1 MLHAILRNKAG
12 RIEREGE
19 SLRWRDLFKGS
30 EDLLTA
36 TFFGRLPH
44 LSDGALGAVLR
55 FLLGDNPLDPA
66 TFQRLELWPKLTS
79 LQDRRYVEPDV
90 LLHFGDALV
99 VIEVKPSFGGD
110 QYREQWL
117 AQVNAV
123 VSEAE
128 FDDYEDRLYY
138 VALGNIPVAPLSPPD
153 LPERFIQMTLR
164 EWEPLRRYLQTASEF
179 VEGCRQDRAIRDEWL
194 QAFELFGMAPVVP
207 EWAPLFAYAGQ
218 LDLDCGGMS
227 ERETPPPAEPT
238 GWAALLD
245 YAGTLHLS
253 RPDFSFLNH

>member
-1 MLHAILRNKAG
+1 MLHAILRGKAG

-44 LSDGALGAVLR
+44 LSDGALRAVLR
-55 FLLGDNPLDPA
+55 FLLGDNPLDST
-66 TFQRLELWPKLTS
+66 TFQRLELWPKLAS

-90 LLHFGDALV
+90 LLHFDDALV
-99 VIEVKPSFGGD
+99 VIEVKPPFGGD

-138 VALGNIPVAPLSPPD
+138 VALGNIPVAPLSRPD
-153 LPERFIQMTLR
+153 LPKRFVQMTLR
-164 EWEPLRRYLQTASEF
+164 EWDPLRRYLQAFDEF
-179 VEGCRQDRAIRDEWL
+179 ESCRQDRAIRDEWL

-207 EWAPLFAYAGQ
+207 EWTPLFAYAG
-218 LDLDCGGMS
+218 LLNLGCGMIS
-227 ERETPPPAEPT
+227 ERETPPPAESC
-238 GWAALLD
+238 GWAALFD

>member
-1 MLHAILRNKAG
+1 MLHAILHGKAG

-44 LSDGALGAVLR
+44 LSDQALHAVLR
-55 FLLGDNPLDPA
+55 FLLGANAVNL
-66 TFQRLELWPKLTS
+66 TGFQRLELWPKLAS

-90 LLHFGDALV
+90 LLHFDDALV
-99 VIEVKPSFGGD
+99 VVEVKPPFGGS

-138 VALGNIPVAPLSPPD
+138 VALGNIPVAPLARPE
-153 LPERFIQMTLR
+153 LPERFVQMTLR
-164 EWEPLRRYLQTASEF
+164 DWEPLRRYLQTAPEF
-179 VEGCRQDRAIRDEWL
+179 ESCRQDRAIRDEWL

-207 EWAPLFAYAGQ
+207 EWAPLLAYARQ
-218 LDLDCGGMS
+218 VNLDAKMLPS
-227 ERETPPPAEPT
+227 QEVTPEAKPT

-245 YAGTLHLS
+245 YAGALHLS
-253 RPDFSFLNH
+253 RPDFSFLND

>member
-1 MLHAILRNKAG
+1 MLHAILHGKAG

-44 LSDGALGAVLR
+44 LSDGALRAVLR

-66 TFQRLELWPKLTS
+66 TFKRLELWPKLAS

-90 LLHFGDALV
+90 LLHFDDALV
-99 VIEVKPSFGGD
+99 VIEVKPPFGGD

-138 VALGNIPVAPLSPPD
+138 VALGNIPVAPLSRPD
-153 LPERFIQMTLR
+153 LPQRFVQMTLR

-179 VEGCRQDRAIRDEWL
+179 ESCRQDRAIRDEWL

-218 LDLDCGGMS
+218 LDLDCGLMS
-227 ERETPPPAEPT
+227 ERETLPPAEPT

>member
-1 MLHAILRNKAG
+1 MLHAILRGKAG

-44 LSDGALGAVLR
+44 LSDGALRALLR

-66 TFQRLELWPKLTS
+66 TFQRLELWPKLAS

-90 LLHFGDALV
+90 LLHFDDALV
-99 VIEVKPSFGGD
+99 VIEVKPPFGGD

-138 VALGNIPVAPLSPPD
+138 VALGNIPVAPLIRPE
-153 LPERFIQMTLR
+153 LPERFVQMTLR

-179 VEGCRQDRAIRDEWL
+179 ESCRQDRAIRDEWL
-194 QAFELFGMAPVVP
+194 QAFELFGMASVVP
-207 EWAPLFAYAGQ
+207 EWAPLFAYAGR
-218 LDLDCGGMS
+218 LDLDCGVMS
-227 ERETPPPAEPT
+227 EREAHPPAEPT